1 MDKLILSAGLA
12 LIALGVGFLAM
23 TLTDYNISSAY
34 TTGGY
39 LWLVIG
45 AAIAGL
51 GFKVKRSK
59 QQQLGA
65 MR

>member
-1 MDKLILSAGLA
+1 MDKLIFSVGLV
-12 LIALGVGFLAM
+12 LIALGVGFLAVAS
-23 TLTDYNISSAY
+23 TDYNLSSAY

-45 AAIAGL
+45 AATSGL

-59 QQQLGA
+59 QQLLGP

>member
-1 MDKLILSAGLA
+1 MGKLILSVGVV
-12 LIALGVGFLAM
+12 LIALGVGFLVVAS
-23 TLTDYNISSAY
+23 TDYNLSSAF

-45 AAIAGL
+45 AVTALI
-51 GFKVKRSK
+51 GFKVNRSK
-59 QQQLGA
+59 EQQLGA

>member
-1 MDKLILSAGLA
+1 MDKMILSAGLA
-12 LIALGVGFLAM
+12 LIALGVGFLAVGA
-23 TLTDYNISSAY
+23 LDYNLSGAY

-45 AAIAGL
+45 AGTVGL
-51 GFKVKRSK
+51 GLKVKRSK
-59 QQQLGA
+59 EQQLGA

>member
-1 MDKLILSAGLA
+1 MDKLILSVGLV
-12 LIALGVGFLAM
+12 LIALGVGFLAVAS
-23 TLTDYNISSAY
+23 TDYNLSSAY

-39 LWLVIG
+39 LWLVVG
-45 AAIAGL
+45 AVTAGL
-51 GFKVKRSK
+51 GFKVKRSE

>member
-1 MDKLILSAGLA
+1 MNKLILSVGLV
-12 LIALGVGFLAM
+12 LIALGVGFLAVAS
-23 TLTDYNISSAY
+23 TDYNLSSAY

-45 AAIAGL
+45 AVTSGL

-59 QQQLGA
+59 HQLLGA

>member
-1 MDKLILSAGLA
+1 MDKLILSVGLV
-12 LIALGVGFLAM
+12 LIALGVGFLAVAS
-23 TLTDYNISSAY
+23 TDYTLSSAY

-45 AAIAGL
+45 AATAGL
-51 GFKVKRSK
+51 GFKTKRSR

>member
-1 MDKLILSAGLA
+1 MDKLILSVGLV
-12 LIALGVGFLAM
+12 LIALGVGFLAVAS
-23 TLTDYNISSAY
+23 TDYNLSSAY

-45 AAIAGL
+45 AATAGL
-51 GFKVKRSK
+51 GFKTKPSK